1 MTGTLMEG
9 AAMEV
14 ALCTLLGDGTGDPEL
29 WAFRLDE
36 AAEIVK
42 PPPIT
47 RVPRVDPA
55 IRGLFLLRG
64 RLVTLIDLGAR
75 LGLRR
80 LHPELPWLAPQR
92 RAILLA
98 QVARRRDDPRV
109 GPRGHRRE
117 EQELL
122 AFGVDAIVGVERV
135 ARPPRREG
143 GADLAPGASELV
155 RTSRGPAFLLGAAAL
170 AFPTR
175 REEP

>member
-1 MTGTLMEG
+1 MTPLMT
-9 AAMEV
+9 APIEV
-14 ALCTLLGDGTGDPEL
+14 ALCTLSGSAGGEEEL

-42 PPPIT
+42 PPTIT
-47 RVPRVDPA
+47 RVPRVDPS

-92 RAILLA
+92 RAIVLA
-98 QVARRRDDPRV
+98 HVAQRRDDPRL
-109 GPRGHRRE
+109 GAPRGHRRE

-122 AFGVDAIVGVERV
+122 AIGVDAIVGVERV
-135 ARPPRREG
+135 SRELRAVPPSG
-143 GADLAPGASELV
+143 SELV